1 MTTTTVENALLTMI
15 QDLLFAVRAAH
26 AQLDACGK
34 TIPVVLEKYVK
45 PEDRKDAK
53 EFLDASLVA
62 LRQASFFHDWAH
74 ETYPR
79 LLEKYAQMIPDE
91 TATGK
96 EVQAALEGLDSVTSH
111 SVHQWLVSLD
121 SPR

>member
-1 MTTTTVENALLTMI
+1 MTTIEDVLLKMI

-26 AQLDACGK
+26 AQLNACEK
-34 TIPVVLEKYVK
+34 AIPVVLEKYVK
-45 PEDRKDAK
+45 PEDCKDAK
-53 EFLDASLVA
+53 EFLDESLVS

-74 ETYPR
+74 ETYPQ

-91 TATGK
+91 TTTGK

-111 SVHQWLVSLD
+111 SVHQWLASLD
-121 SPR
+121 STA